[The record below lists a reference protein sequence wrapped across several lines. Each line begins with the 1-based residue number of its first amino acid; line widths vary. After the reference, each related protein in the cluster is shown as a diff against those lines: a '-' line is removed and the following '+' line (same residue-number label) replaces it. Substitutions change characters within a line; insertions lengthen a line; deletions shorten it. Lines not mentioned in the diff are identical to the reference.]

1 MSYESADELMS
12 DVRRWDTN
20 AWTLRDVTAH
30 KYWTHRGRPDAVLE
44 RTVTSIRE
52 AEARGDERGRRAQQL
67 IDRIER
73 DVYAAA
79 RRALERAN
87 GGEAVDDD
95 YAKDWITHA
104 KTAIEYA
111 VVGEVAEPWTARTDR
126 ESLTAGYR
134 AADEELQFHFSITT
148 LTEQQGAASERFIDE
163 VRQKYPGSDITFDP
177 PGREVRRFDFGGI
190 DYLPGD
196 PDAADRRLKSDLEG
210 LLRQHDPDGSI
221 QWPPRHFHSRRP
233 SRF

>member
-12 DVRRWDTN
+12 DMRRWDTN

-30 KYWTHRGRPDAVLE
+30 KYWSHRGHPEPVFDRAVA
-44 RTVTSIRE
+44 SIRE
-52 AEARGDERGRRAQQL
+52 AEARGDERARRAQQL
-67 IDRIER
+67 IDRLDR

-87 GGEAVDDD
+87 GGEAVNDDD
-95 YAKDWITHA
+95 AKDWITHA
-104 KTAIEYA
+104 KTAIDYA
-111 VVGEVAEPWTARTDR
+111 VVGEVAEPWIGRTDR

-134 AADEELQFHFSITT
+134 AADEEMQFHFSVTT
-148 LTEQQGAASERFIDE
+148 RTEQQGIAVERFIDD
-163 VRQKYPGSDITFDP
+163 VRQRYPGSDVTFDP
-177 PGREVRRFDFGGI
+177 PGREVRRFDLGGV
-190 DYLPGD
+190 DYLPGAT
-196 PDAADRRLKSDLEG
+196 DAAEGRLKNDLEE